1 MDDGTSRGFNR
12 LIKRVIL
19 AISYTVGGGGGGD
32 KSSLCQ
38 WIPALP
44 LNHLTHLTLRIGKP
58 GIDIIRIVEACS
70 KLVHLSYELADNG
83 TGTLTPDL
91 QMDFIRYCSQQL
103 PPSTIL
109 SLRSLCVKSSLLDHY
124 EKRLLSTLI
133 RHSPHLRVIS
143 LLGLWPFDIRIIHDM
158 IQPLNN
164 LEYLAC
170 NVDRCSWLL
179 NDTILNHSSGP
190 PSSSSKIQQGLRG
203 LILQG
208 SPDCSPETL
217 SFIREHQHTLQH
229 LNLTLGFHPRYD
241 HVVCALLGQLDM
253 DKLETLHWSGCSS
266 NRYGAALGIMLGH
279 CQRLQRI
286 ELPDLDGAD
295 RQWTQALAGLK
306 DLHTLSLGID
316 DPWQDTNAVMAPPH
330 SSTTTTTED
339 DDDDAAT
346 VDVVLGELFSVFAR
360 QGDSC
365 RLQNLSLKL
374 RLGDG
379 AMCLSLLSNIRS
391 LRKLAIWGLSLADDQ
406 AVSQITNH
414 ISASKQMERLCLV
427 SFRSLGR
434 DALEHLSQLQHLR
447 CLAIICCNQ
456 LSVIGLEQL
465 VQTCPQ
471 LENVTVGQVHQVDG
485 DVTTWQSIKK
495 RLGMDPRSHP
505 LYPSVILS

>member
-1 MDDGTSRGFNR
+1 M
-12 LIKRVIL
+12 
-19 AISYTVGGGGGGD
+19 
-32 KSSLCQ
+32 
-38 WIPALP
+38 
-44 LNHLTHLTLRIGKP
+44 THLTLRIGKP

-103 PPSTIL
+103 SFSTIL

-133 RHSPHLRVIS
+133 RHSPDLRVIS

-179 NDTILNHSSGP
+179 DDTILLNRRST
-190 PSSSSKIQQGLRG
+190 SSSSKIRQGLRG

-208 SPDCSPETL
+208 SPDCSPEIL

-241 HVVCALLGQLDM
+241 HVVCGLLGQLDM

-266 NRYGAALGIMLGH
+266 NRYGAALGSMLGH
-279 CQRLQRI
+279 CQRLQKI
-286 ELPDLDGAD
+286 ELPNLDGAD
-295 RQWTQALAGLK
+295 RQWTHALASLK

-316 DPWQDTNAVMAPPH
+316 DPWQDTNTVMAPPPPH
-330 SSTTTTTED
+330 SATTTEEEED
-339 DDDDAAT
+339 DDDATPT

-374 RLGDG
+374 RLGEG

-391 LRKLAIWGLSLADDQ
+391 LKKLAIWGLALADDH

-434 DALEHLSQLQHLR
+434 DALEHLSHLQHLR